1 VADLASDGLWPAA
14 VGHYGAT
21 AIGIALSEATI
32 AAAWNLHGNPAQRT
46 FTDCAQQL
54 FGAPLPQAPNT
65 ATADRNMTMLWLGP
79 RSWLLVESRRPELPP
94 MLADLDR
101 SRDAVN
107 AAGGALFDVS
117 ASRVAYRVSG
127 THAEVVLA
135 KSCPLDFDRAVFPA
149 GACAQSLFGRMNA
162 LVYRPDAASTFLLL
176 VARSLAGDAWRLL
189 CRSSAQYGYDVTAQ
203 QPFGTI
209 S

>member
-1 VADLASDGLWPAA
+1 MADLATDAVWPAGE
-14 VGHYGAT
+14 GHYGAKAT
-21 AIGIALSEATI
+21 GIALSEATI
-32 AAAWNLHGNPAQRT
+32 AAAWNLQGNPAQRN
-46 FTDCAQQL
+46 FADCAQRL
-54 FGAPLPQAPNT
+54 VGASLPQAPNT
-65 ATADRNMTMLWLGP
+65 ATANRSMTTLWLGP
-79 RSWLLVESRRPELPP
+79 RSWLSVESRRPELPP
-94 MLADLDR
+94 VLADIDR

-117 ASRVAYRVSG
+117 ASRVAWRVSG

-162 LVYRPDAASTFLLL
+162 LIYRPDAGSTFLLL
-176 VARSLAGDAWRLL
+176 VARSMARDAWRLL
-189 CRSSAQYGYDVTAQ
+189 CRSSAQYGYDVTAP